1 MSNNDDIFNQFFG
14 GITGDDGKEY
24 RCVECKYPLVKIIV
38 KTTIGDAKKLFYCKK
53 STCTRFGFVTVVARK

>member
-1 MSNNDDIFNQFFG
+1 MSNTDFFNDMLKG
-14 GITGDDGKEY
+14 MSGDDGKEY

-53 STCTRFGFVTVVARK
+53 STCTRFGFVTVVARKN